1 MSSARERLLAAAD
14 ELFYE
19 EGIHTVGIDRIIEKA
34 GVAKATLYAAF
45 GSKEGLI
52 RAYLQGRLADRQ
64 GRVNRALAGVES
76 PRERIL
82 AVFDVLGRFCE
93 DPRFHGCA
101 FVNASAESPPGSAA
115 VEVSDE
121 SRAWNLALFTSLAAE
136 AGAPEPAELARRLMQ
151 LYDGADRRGP
161 HGSRPGSGRVGPV
174 DGGGAGRRGGRGNCL
189 VNPAAR
195 DRPGLAV
202 TTLIR

>member
-1 MSSARERLLAAAD
+1 MTAPATAATGASPSARERLLAAAD

-34 GVAKATLYAAF
+34 GVAKATLYSAF

-64 GRVNRALAGVES
+64 GRVNRALAGIES

-82 AVFDVLGRFCE
+82 AVFDVLGRFCA

-101 FVNASAESPPGSAA
+101 FVNASAESAPGSAA

-121 SRAWNLALFTSLAAE
+121 SRAWNLALFTRLAAE
-136 AGAPEPAELARRLMQ
+136 AGAAEPADLARRLMQ
-151 LYDGADRRGP
+151 LYDGAIVAARMDRDPAAAALAR
-161 HGSRPGSGRVGPV
+161 STAAVLV
-174 DGGGAGRRGGRGNCL
+174 DAAVSL
-189 VNPAAR
+189 AAPAAR
-195 DRPGLAV
+195 
-202 TTLIR
+202 TS